1 VGNPTGEVN
10 MTVLKEYDTKLD
22 TKNRLTVR
30 KAQYDHFHVIEFDD
44 GHIELRPRVL
54 VDPNIFSKNT
64 LVMMDQAISNLKEG
78 KTSAPIDL
86 SEFDV
91 D

>member
-1 VGNPTGEVN
+1 

-30 KAQYDHFHVIEFDD
+30 KARFDHFHVVEFDD
-44 GHIELRPRVL
+44 GRIELRPRIL
-54 VDPNIFSKNT
+54 IDPNLLSKNT
-64 LVMMDQAISNLKEG
+64 LVMMDESIENLKQG
-78 KTSAPIDL
+78 KVSKPIDL
-86 SEFDV
+86 SEFDE

>member
-1 VGNPTGEVN
+1 
-10 MTVLKEYDTKLD
+10 MAVLKEYDTKLD

-30 KAQYDHFHVIEFDD
+30 KARYEHFHVIEFDD

-54 VDPNIFSKNT
+54 IDPNILSKNT
-64 LVMMDQAISNLKEG
+64 FGMMDRAIENFKQG
-78 KTSAPIDL
+78 KVSVPINL
-86 SEFDV
+86 SEFDE